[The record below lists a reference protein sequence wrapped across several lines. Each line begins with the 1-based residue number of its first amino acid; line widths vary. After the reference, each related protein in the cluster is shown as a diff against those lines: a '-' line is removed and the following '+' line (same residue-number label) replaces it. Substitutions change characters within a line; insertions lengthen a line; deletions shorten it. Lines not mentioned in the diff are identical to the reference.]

1 MIIVTSHWN
10 ENLEWLKKSKWPV
23 VLIDHEGSSKPC
35 ISPRAI
41 IPNKGREASSYV
53 RFMRDNYY
61 HLPDYIVC
69 LHGHE
74 NAWHHMH
81 PYPILNLIRPAN
93 YLPLNGYWT
102 DTDTQHKKVILKH
115 WYIIEPWV
123 GPIPAENG
131 FLDGGAQF
139 VVSRE
144 RIQRHPKKAYDYW
157 YHMLTTSPE
166 HFDIGI
172 MFEFSWHYIF
182 GEPWKINPRTLR
194 FVG

>member
-35 ISPRAI
+35 LKPHTV
-41 IPNKGREASSYV
+41 IPNKGREASSYI

-61 HLPDYIVC
+61 RLPDYIVC

-81 PYPILNLIRPAN
+81 PYPLLNLIRPAN

-115 WYIIEPWV
+115 WHIIEP
-123 GPIPAENG
+123 
-131 FLDGGAQF
+131 
-139 VVSRE
+139 
-144 RIQRHPKKAYDYW
+144 
-157 YHMLTTSPE
+157 
-166 HFDIGI
+166 
-172 MFEFSWHYIF
+172 
-182 GEPWKINPRTLR
+182 
-194 FVG
+194 